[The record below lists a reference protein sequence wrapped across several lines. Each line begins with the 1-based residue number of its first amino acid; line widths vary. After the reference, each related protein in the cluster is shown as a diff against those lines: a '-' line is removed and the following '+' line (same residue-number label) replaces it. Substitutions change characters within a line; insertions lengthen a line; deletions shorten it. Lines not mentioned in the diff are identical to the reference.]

1 MRIALVSLHT
11 SPSAIPGSGDAGGMN
26 VVVAEAAHALNDRGH
41 EVIVV
46 TRANTE
52 VAAGE
57 WVLRRPQA
65 NGQDRQ
71 RDPAGS
77 SPRLIALAAGDAAL
91 AKGELPAIVPEFA
104 RGLRELGPFD
114 AVHAHYWLSG
124 LAAVGAFGGEGSG
137 IATTFHTLAAQ
148 KNSRLAPGDRP
159 EPEVRVLAERSLAET
174 TFVVAGSRSEL
185 AGVEEFCGH
194 PRVGSAVVH
203 PGVDTRLFAPRPTV
217 PAVPAVPAPSSSS
230 GASLGARRLLRVTVL
245 GRVQPLKGQDLAVR
259 AAVELAAQ
267 DPDLFARTEWVLAGE
282 PTPGAEGFAAG
293 LRELAATAGIGDRV
307 RFLPAQS
314 RAQAAALLASSDLV
328 LVPSH
333 SETFGLTALEAGAS
347 GVPVIAAGH
356 TGLVEAV
363 PEGVAGLHMTDRDP
377 AAWARAIAELLSD
390 EPRRVRLG
398 ESARRHAEQHD
409 WAAHAAALERIYE
422 GIAR

>member
-26 VVVAEAAHALNDRGH
+26 VVVAEAAHALSDRGH
-41 EVIVV
+41 EVIVA

-57 WVLRRPQA
+57 QSLRRPQVS
-65 NGQDRQ
+65 GEGRQ
-71 RDPAGS
+71 GDPAGS
-77 SPRLIALAAGDAAL
+77 SPRLIALAAGDPAL
-91 AKGELPAIVPEFA
+91 AKGDLPAIVPEFA

-159 EPEVRVLAERSLAET
+159 EPEVRVLAEQSLAET

-203 PGVDTRLFAPRPTV
+203 PGVDTRLFVPRPAPRQF
-217 PAVPAVPAPSSSS
+217 
-230 GASLGARRLLRVTVL
+230 LRVTVL

-267 DPDLFARTEWVLAGE
+267 DPDLFARTEWVIAGE

-293 LRELAATAGIGDRV
+293 LRELAEAAGVSDRV

-347 GVPVIAAGH
+347 GIPVIAAGH

-363 PEGVAGLHMTDRDP
+363 PEGVAGLHMPDRDP
-377 AAWARAIAELLSD
+377 AAWARAIAELLRD
-390 EPRRVRLG
+390 EPRRLRLG

-422 GIAR
+422 GLIR